1 MLSCLALNVV
11 LASAASAGRSANG
24 TGWIRFA
31 AFVSSGRPVDVMVGK
46 TVVGTDLS
54 FRDVTGYIMV
64 PAGMHTVTVVRAS
77 DPSAAHA
84 IVVGRARVLRGSAVT
99 VAAIPSIA
107 AKSSES
113 GVEAGG
119 IGLKEFT
126 DNLTAPPAGHAEVR
140 LIHTIPG
147 APRVTTQLTAT
158 SGALA
163 TVHLSA
169 TGYGQASPYVP
180 VTAGTY
186 RVVVKAPNG
195 ATVVKGNHLRLAAG
209 TVVSMVVVE
218 SPSGPTLD
226 VVKDAVATANDP
238 AGGMQTGLGG
248 TARPPATSVLRATL
262 LLVAAALVLLAVIAG
277 LAAARSRWRIV
288 RRESVIARRGPATRH
303 LLPAAVLGA
312 VASVLLLVALATN
325 GTTRPNSGRLLPPPK
340 SFVPPSPAAT
350 IRGLSPQVEVRAI
363 STDGHATKAHAVLT
377 VNLSDASSP
386 GSFSDPTRLDIPAI
400 GVSTRIVPLGRSD
413 DGSAEV
419 PSGFTFAGWYDLGPK
434 PGQVGPAVIL
444 GHVDSRTAA
453 GVFFRLKSLLPG
465 DRLTVWD
472 KSLAVTFEVER
483 VATYSKD
490 RFPTAS
496 VFGPT
501 PDAQLRLITCG
512 GPFDSATGHY
522 EDNIVVYALRT

>member
-11 LASAASAGRSANG
+11 LASAASAGRSAND

-64 PAGMHTVTVVRAS
+64 PAGMHTVTVLRAS

-84 IVVGRARVLRGSAVT
+84 IVVGRARVPRGSAVT
-99 VAAIPSIA
+99 VAAVPAIA
-107 AKSSES
+107 AKSTES

-126 DNLTAPPAGHAEVR
+126 DSLTAPPAGHAEVR

-209 TVVSMVVVE
+209 TVVSVVVIE

-226 VVKDAVATANDP
+226 VVKDAVATADDP

-248 TARPPATSVLRATL
+248 TARPPATSVLRTTL
-262 LLVAAALVLLAVIAG
+262 LLLAAALVLLAVIAG

-288 RRESVIARRGPATRH
+288 RRESVIARRGPAARH

-340 SFVPPSPAAT
+340 SFVLPSPAAT
-350 IRGLSPQVEVRAI
+350 IRGLGRQVEVRAI
-363 STDGHATKAHAVLT
+363 STDGHATATKAHAVLT

-386 GSFSDPTRLDIPAI
+386 ESFSDPTRLDIPAI

-444 GHVDSRTAA
+444 GHVDSRTEA

-472 KSLAVTFEVER
+472 KSFAVPFEVEPRRDVLQRPVPDRDR
-483 VATYSKD
+483 VRTY
-490 RFPTAS
+490 A
-496 VFGPT
+496 
-501 PDAQLRLITCG
+501 
-512 GPFDSATGHY
+512 
-522 EDNIVVYALRT
+522 

>member
-1 MLSCLALNVV
+1 MHRFQQGARGEPRAGIRGRRTARSLSSRGRAWSIVGATMLSCLALNVV

-84 IVVGRARVLRGSAVT
+84 IVVGRARVLPRVRGDGCGDT
-99 VAAIPSIA
+99 VDRRQI
-107 AKSSES
+107 KRVR
-113 GVEAGG
+113 GRAGG

-262 LLVAAALVLLAVIAG
+262 LLLAAALVLLAVIVG
-277 LAAARSRWRIV
+277 LAAARSR
-288 RRESVIARRGPATRH
+288 A
-303 LLPAAVLGA
+303 GA
-312 VASVLLLVALATN
+312 
-325 GTTRPNSGRLLPPPK
+325 
-340 SFVPPSPAAT
+340 
-350 IRGLSPQVEVRAI
+350 
-363 STDGHATKAHAVLT
+363 
-377 VNLSDASSP
+377 
-386 GSFSDPTRLDIPAI
+386 
-400 GVSTRIVPLGRSD
+400 
-413 DGSAEV
+413 
-419 PSGFTFAGWYDLGPK
+419 
-434 PGQVGPAVIL
+434 
-444 GHVDSRTAA
+444 
-453 GVFFRLKSLLPG
+453 
-465 DRLTVWD
+465 
-472 KSLAVTFEVER
+472 
-483 VATYSKD
+483 
-490 RFPTAS
+490 
-496 VFGPT
+496 
-501 PDAQLRLITCG
+501 
-512 GPFDSATGHY
+512 
-522 EDNIVVYALRT
+522 